1 MTYNTSRH
9 WGVDL
14 GRATEAA
21 ALAAGRWMG
30 FNQRDAADEAAVA
43 AMGAALNALDMEGI
57 IVIGEEARL
66 GVSSSLAAGQ
76 KVGQGGLP
84 LDIVVDPI
92 DGRNLLALGHA
103 GAISV
108 AGATA
113 RGAMWSPTPAIYM
126 EKIVADR
133 DLAEALVAECMDAP
147 AAWTLALAARLKH
160 KEVRDL
166 VVFVLDR
173 PRHASLIQEIR
184 SAGARIMLRR
194 DGDVAGA
201 LLAASPDS
209 GVDLLMGIGGVSEGV
224 ISACAVKALG
234 GAMLARLAPQ
244 SEAEQAAVDAAGLDT
259 RRIMSCGEIVTGD
272 QVFFAATGIT
282 DGSLLSGVRFHG
294 GMAETQSLILRY
306 ESRTRRR
313 VLTEHMLAAPAPQ

>member
-30 FNQRDAADEAAVA
+30 FDQRDTADEAAVK
-43 AMGAALNALDMEGI
+43 AMWTALNALDMDGT
-57 IVIGEEARL
+57 IVIGEDARL
-66 GVSSSLAAGQ
+66 GVVSALATGQ
-76 KVGQGGLP
+76 RVGQGGP
-84 LDIVVDPI
+84 ALDIVVDPI

-108 AGATA
+108 AGAAA
-113 RGAMWSPTPAIYM
+113 RGAMWSPSPALYM

-133 DLAEALVAECMDAP
+133 DLADALVAECMDAP
-147 AAWTLALAARLKH
+147 AAWTLALAARLKR

-173 PRHASLIQEIR
+173 PRHAHLIQEIR

-201 LLAASPDS
+201 LLAASPDT
-209 GVDLLMGIGGVSEGV
+209 GVDLLMGVGGASEGV
-224 ISACAVKALG
+224 IAACAIKALG
-234 GAMLARLAPQ
+234 GAMLVRLAPQ
-244 SEAEQAAVDAAGLDT
+244 SEAERNEVNAAGLDVQ
-259 RRIMSCGEIVTGD
+259 RIMTCGEVVAGD

-294 GMAETQSLILRY
+294 STAETQSLILRY

-313 VLTEHMLAAPAPQ
+313 VLTEHILTLISR